1 MTQETSQSPAL
12 LFDLDG
18 TLIEIVG
25 FEYVGSITCSGA
37 RQDNSVG
44 IETTTKAAHSMSLLR

>member
-12 LFDLDG
+12 L
-18 TLIEIVG
+18 